1 MQQRESLV
9 LQRDRHLKWKALDP
23 LEWILMAAC
32 GVLLGGFAT
41 TVFLDVVTRTIGHPW
56 LSLQELT
63 SVQFIYC
70 TFIGTAV
77 AVRRND
83 HLLLTAITDA
93 MHGRI
98 RFVFETIKRVVILGV
113 ALCMVWYGYL
123 NVLTGFGSFRMPS
136 LTPIAYWYAAIP
148 LSGALIVLFIAEQ
161 LVNGCRYG
169 YEPRE
174 ESHAQQAAAQDDVT
188 GALAR

>member
-1 MQQRESLV
+1 MHIREPLV
-9 LQRDRHLKWKALDP
+9 LQRDRHLKWKAFDP
-23 LEWILMAAC
+23 LEWILMVAC
-32 GVLLGGFAT
+32 GVLLMGFAT

-70 TFIGTAV
+70 TFVGTAV

-93 MHGRI
+93 MHGRL
-98 RFVFETIKRVVILGV
+98 RFVFETMKRVVILGV

-148 LSGALIVLFIAEQ
+148 LSGVLIVLFIIEQ
-161 LVNGCRYG
+161 LVNGCRHG
-169 YEPRE
+169 YEAPE
-174 ESHAQQAAAQDDVT
+174 APESASLGQGDT
-188 GALAR
+188 PGILAP

>member
-1 MQQRESLV
+1 MQQRESIV
-9 LQRDRHLKWKALDP
+9 LQRDRHLKWKALDS
-23 LEWILMAAC
+23 LEWVLMVAC
-32 GVLLGGFAT
+32 GVLLAGFAT

-93 MHGRI
+93 MHGPI
-98 RFVFETIKRVVILGV
+98 RFVFETVKRVVILGV
-113 ALCMVWYGYL
+113 ALCMLWFGYL

-136 LTPIAYWYAAIP
+136 LTPIAYWYMAIP

-161 LVNGCRYG
+161 IINGCRHG

-174 ESHAQQAAAQDDVT
+174 EPPVHPSVQESP
-188 GALAR
+188 GALAQ